1 MTYDLRNVQYISAT
15 HELPNGTYGS
25 GGIYGSM
32 SIDISSM
39 VNTQALG
46 GKPVGLAV
54 YRAHLGFSSDATGGA
69 VSVGETGV
77 FRVMVTAKDIGTTGD
92 NIGSTGTDS
101 LTVNSA
107 LNIAGYDYYGPGA
120 TATGDSGSGGYFLYP
135 SDEVPYVVVR
145 DTIYIIWQSTAALA
159 GDLHISVRLEVAP
172 IKVTTNLMNQL
183 IRTQSQ

>member
-1 MTYDLRNVQYISAT
+1 MAYDLRSVQYISAT
-15 HELPNGTYGS
+15 HELPNATYGS
-25 GGIYGSM
+25 GGIYGAM

-54 YRAHLGFSSDATGGA
+54 YRAHLSFSSDADGSP
-69 VSVGETGV
+69 VSVGETGA

-101 LTVNSA
+101 LSNNSA
-107 LNIAGYDYYGPGA
+107 LNIAGFDYYGPGA
-120 TATGDSGSGGYFLYP
+120 TVTGDSGSGGWFLYA

-145 DTIYIIWQSTAALA
+145 DTIYIIWNTQAGLA
-159 GDLHISVRLEVAP
+159 GDLFLSVRLEVAP